1 MNSTWTKTP
10 PTKPGAYWWRDP
22 KVADSL
28 SVAEVF
34 LNDGI
39 LTDRE
44 TYMPVVECGG
54 EWCGPLVPVEEVR
67 KAYYEGHIHAISS
80 DPDVDPQELSWPN
93 SRARRV
99 VEGDEKL

>member
-1 MNSTWTKTP
+1 MSFTKTP
-10 PTKPGAYWWRDP
+10 PTRPGAYWWRTGY
-22 KVADSL
+22 A
-28 SVAEVF
+28 
-34 LNDGI
+34 
-39 LTDRE
+39 
-44 TYMPVVECGG
+44 PVVVRLLQIYISRDEAIACGHATHGDAVSLGG

>member
-1 MNSTWTKTP
+1 MTWTKTP
-10 PTKPGAYWWRDP
+10 PTKPGAYWWRASSGVV
-22 KVADSL
+22 KCC
-28 SVAEVF
+28 EVF
-34 LNDGI
+34 IDRDGNRI
-39 LTDRE
+39 AQGFGVSDDVDLLK
-44 TYMPVVECGG
+44 G